1 MSQGRHAKIAFD
13 INLSAMHFPVN
24 PVTLHTLSSRWHHC
38 LFFLL
43 LDRNETDSQRAHNVS
58 HSISMFVCAS
68 DMMPFL
74 NTRCWVDLLFFSS
87 DMSDLSMAFY
97 LDRYYEAVSMISSSR
112 KAVKICLTSKWK
124 AFISLL

>member
-1 MSQGRHAKIAFD
+1 
-13 INLSAMHFPVN
+13 MHFPVN

-38 LFFLL
+38 FFFVFFLL
-43 LDRNETDSQRAHNVS
+43 LDRNETDSQRVHNVS

-68 DMMPFL
+68 DMMPLL
-74 NTRCWVDLLFFSS
+74 NTRCWVDLLFVSS

-112 KAVKICLTSKWK
+112 KVT
-124 AFISLL
+124 FIMWNISE